1 MEAIPTVD
9 IAAWAAPELHS
20 DAERRATAAEWN
32 DAMSTIGFGV
42 VSGHGVGLE
51 LKRWKQQVRPCRLP
65 SSCEN
70 YTAKAL
76 SASTF
81 GSASR
86 SVERMKKWP

>member
-32 DAMSTIGFGV
+32 DAMSTVGFGV

-51 LKRWKQQVRPCRLP
+51 LIEGMRAAAREFFAPAMGFIRGAVASGGRVTRAQTTFRLLP
-65 SSCEN
+65 L
-70 YTAKAL
+70 A
-76 SASTF
+76 
-81 GSASR
+81 
-86 SVERMKKWP
+86 